1 MRSLTKSTS
10 GDIAGSAIEISS
22 LSLLERERFARVE
35 RARVIG
41 ELVADGILWVAR
53 LPRRLAEL
61 AWFAAPKQRV

>member
-1 MRSLTKSTS
+1 MRSLNESNS
-10 GDIAGSAIEISS
+10 GESAGTFIEISS
-22 LSLLERERFARVE
+22 LSALERERLARVE

-53 LPRRLAEL
+53 LPRRLADL